1 MANRRNGRR
10 NGNGRPNGRTGR
22 AVPVV
27 IAQRRR
33 ARRREPITAFLAR
46 LAAIAGLTLLLLAFA
61 GVSVVAA
68 AGYLGWSALTAD
80 LPSPDRFEALDFQ
93 TTKIY
98 DRNWVLLAEVTDPTT
113 GWRTAISYEE
123 LMDHIE
129 QQQNDPTKPH
139 RAWIID
145 ATIAAEDETFWTNP
159 GVEPRAIVRSLI
171 FNLSGEATSGAS
183 TITQQLVRMLYPEAI
198 GTERTYRRKI
208 REAIMAIRFTQRY
221 SKQEILMMYLN
232 NVYYGNRAY
241 GIDAAAQAYFNKFAW
256 ELNLAEASMLAG
268 LPQAPSVYD
277 PTKNFELAKQRQRYV
292 LDRMVELGMI
302 TKEEAD
308 AAFAEPLYPQSREGR
323 YNLAPHFVNFVIDY
337 LEQKYGP
344 AAVYR
349 GGLMVRTSLDIQAQ
363 QAAEEIVKRRIEQL
377 APYHVNNGALVAM
390 LPWSGEIIAM
400 VGSADFYNDAIDGQ
414 YNVAIAERQPG
425 SAIKPVTY
433 LTAFEK
439 AGWYPGTIVFDY
451 AKVWNIPGFGRY
463 APRNATGQHFGAITV
478 REALANS
485 LNIPALQAIEVV
497 GVPAMIDMAHRL
509 GIKTG
514 FWRDPSFYGL
524 SITLGGGEV
533 SLLELTNAYAT
544 IANNGKY
551 VPYNPILEIIAP
563 GNNRIYQL
571 DRATVLQQAPQVVR
585 AEYAYL
591 ITSILSDNRARALIF
606 GLNNPLVL
614 PELDN
619 RPVAAK
625 TGTSEDARDL
635 WTVGYT
641 TDVVVGV
648 WVGNTDNSPT
658 RGLDGISSAAL
669 IWHDFMVK
677 VHQDERLAST
687 LLGPDGQ
694 PLPIEFSRPPGIVEV
709 QVCAATGKRPIPGA
723 RTVTELSVQDGPPRL
738 RCNQA
743 SEYELRE
750 LRAALATPQGMTA
763 RGWSS
768 LQAYAAMVG
777 VAPRI
782 QIERPTPTP
791 APGGAQPTPPGQ
803 DQPTPPVQS
812 QPTPGAE
819 SAQPSDQAAPPPQS
833 SDRST
838 PPLPGEIPPDET
850 P

>member
-1 MANRRNGRR
+1 MRTPGGNGRR
-10 NGNGRPNGRTGR
+10 SRANGQRKANAGAILLAR
-22 AVPVV
+22 
-27 IAQRRR
+27 RRR
-33 ARRREPITAFLAR
+33 ARRRHPVTTVLLRLLTAIVLS
-46 LAAIAGLTLLLLAFA
+46 LVLLALAGA
-61 GVSVVAA
+61 GVVGA

-80 LPSPDRFEALDFQ
+80 LPSPDRFEALEFQ

-98 DRNWVLLAEVTDPTT
+98 DRNWVLLSEVTDPTT
-113 GWRTAISYEE
+113 GYRTAISYEE
-123 LMDHIE
+123 LMDHIR

-145 ATIAAEDETFWTNP
+145 ATIAAEDATFWINP
-159 GVEPRAIVRSLI
+159 GVEPRAILRSLV
-171 FNLSGEATSGAS
+171 FNLSGESTSGAS

-198 GTERTYRRKI
+198 GTERTYRRKV

-277 PTKNFELAKQRQRYV
+277 PTKNFELAKRRQRYV

-302 TKEEAD
+302 TQEEAD
-308 AAFAEPLYPQSREGR
+308 EAFAEPLRPQTREGR
-323 YNLAPHFVNFVIDY
+323 YNKAPHFVNFVLEY
-337 LEQKYGP
+337 LEAKYGP

-349 GGLMVRTSLDIQAQ
+349 GGLMVRTTLDLAAQ
-363 QAAEEIVKRRIEQL
+363 QAAEEIVKRRVEQL
-377 APYHVNNGALVAM
+377 ASYRVNNGALVAM

-414 YNVAIAERQPG
+414 FNVTTAERQPG

-451 AKVWNIPGFGRY
+451 AKVWTIPGFGKY
-463 APRNATGQHFGAITV
+463 EPKNATGQHFGAITV

-514 FWRDPSFYGL
+514 FWRDPNFYGL

-571 DRATVLQQAPQVVR
+571 DRATVLDQGQNRWSVPSMPISSR
-585 AEYAYL
+585 A
-591 ITSILSDNRARALIF
+591 F
-606 GLNNPLVL
+606 
-614 PELDN
+614 
-619 RPVAAK
+619 
-625 TGTSEDARDL
+625 
-635 WTVGYT
+635 
-641 TDVVVGV
+641 
-648 WVGNTDNSPT
+648 SPT
-658 RGLDGISSAAL
+658 TRR
-669 IWHDFMVK
+669 V
-677 VHQDERLAST
+677 
-687 LLGPDGQ
+687 P
-694 PLPIEFSRPPGIVEV
+694 
-709 QVCAATGKRPIPGA
+709 
-723 RTVTELSVQDGPPRL
+723 
-738 RCNQA
+738 
-743 SEYELRE
+743 
-750 LRAALATPQGMTA
+750 
-763 RGWSS
+763 
-768 LQAYAAMVG
+768 
-777 VAPRI
+777 
-782 QIERPTPTP
+782 
-791 APGGAQPTPPGQ
+791 
-803 DQPTPPVQS
+803 
-812 QPTPGAE
+812 
-819 SAQPSDQAAPPPQS
+819 
-833 SDRST
+833 
-838 PPLPGEIPPDET
+838 
-850 P
+850 

>member
-1 MANRRNGRR
+1 MAGRGMRTPGGNGRR
-10 NGNGRPNGRTGR
+10 SRANGQRKANAGAILLAR
-22 AVPVV
+22 
-27 IAQRRR
+27 RRR
-33 ARRREPITAFLAR
+33 ARRRHPVTTVLLRLLTAIVLS
-46 LAAIAGLTLLLLAFA
+46 LVLLALAGA
-61 GVSVVAA
+61 GVVGA

-80 LPSPDRFEALDFQ
+80 LPSPDRFEALEFQ

-98 DRNWVLLAEVTDPTT
+98 DRNWVLLSEVTDPTT
-113 GWRTAISYEE
+113 GYRTAISYEE
-123 LMDHIE
+123 LMDHIR

-145 ATIAAEDETFWTNP
+145 ATIAAEDATFWTNP
-159 GVEPRAIVRSLI
+159 GVEPRAILRSLV
-171 FNLSGEATSGAS
+171 FNLSGESTSGAS

-198 GTERTYRRKI
+198 GTERTYRRKV
-208 REAIMAIRFTQRY
+208 REAIMATRFTQRY

-277 PTKNFELAKQRQRYV
+277 PTKNFELAKRRQRYV

-302 TKEEAD
+302 IQEEAD
-308 AAFAEPLYPQSREGR
+308 EAFAEPLRPQTREGR
-323 YNLAPHFVNFVIDY
+323 YNKAPHFVNFVLEY
-337 LEQKYGP
+337 LEAKYGP

-349 GGLMVRTSLDIQAQ
+349 GGLMVRTTLDLAAQ
-363 QAAEEIVKRRIEQL
+363 QAAEEIVKRRVEQL
-377 APYHVNNGALVAM
+377 ASYRVNNGALVAM

-414 YNVAIAERQPG
+414 FNVTTAERQPG

-439 AGWYPGTIVFDY
+439 AGWYPGTIAFDY
-451 AKVWNIPGFGRY
+451 AKVWTIPGFGKY
-463 APRNATGQHFGAITV
+463 EPKNATGQHFGAITV

-514 FWRDPSFYGL
+514 FWRDPNFYGL

-571 DRATVLQQAPQVVR
+571 DRATVLDQGKQVVR

-591 ITSILSDNRARALIF
+591 ITSILSDNKARAIIF

-619 RPVAAK
+619 RPTVAK

-641 TDVVVGV
+641 TDLVVGV
-648 WVGNTDNSPT
+648 WVGNTDNSPS

-677 VHQDERLAST
+677 AHQDSEIARS
-687 LLGPDGQ
+687 LLGADGR
-694 PLPIEFSRPPGIVEV
+694 PIPIEFPRPPGIVEV
-709 QVCAATGKRPIPGA
+709 QVCAATGKLPIPGA
-723 RTVTELSVQDGPPRL
+723 RTVTELSVRDGPPRL
-738 RCNQA
+738 RCDQA

-750 LRAALATPQGMTA
+750 LRAALATPKGMTE

-782 QIERPTPTP
+782 EIQRPTPTP
-791 APGGAQPTPPGQ
+791 GASEQVAPIPGAPPAGSPSPGGAPPSSGSQPTPPR
-803 DQPTPPVQS
+803 
-812 QPTPGAE
+812 
-819 SAQPSDQAAPPPQS
+819 PS
-833 SDRST
+833 
-838 PPLPGEIPPDET
+838 LPGEIPT
-850 P
+850 PATP

>member
-1 MANRRNGRR
+1 MARERNGRANGIGR
-10 NGNGRPNGRTGR
+10 GNGHRSPS
-22 AVPVV
+22 AAVV
-27 IAQRRR
+27 IARRRR
-33 ARRREPITAFLAR
+33 ARRRQSSLTILGR
-46 LAAIAGLTLLLLAFA
+46 VAAAAGLVLALFTFLGA
-61 GVSVVAA
+61 SVVAA
-68 AGYLGWSALTAD
+68 GSYLGWSALTAD
-80 LPSPDRFEALDFQ
+80 LPSPEQFEAPDFQ

-98 DRNWVLLAEVTDPTT
+98 DRNWVLLSEITDPTT

-123 LMDHIE
+123 LMDHIR

-139 RAWIID
+139 RAWIVD
-145 ATIAAEDETFWTNP
+145 ATIAAEDATFWTNP
-159 GVEPRAIVRSLI
+159 GVEPRAILRSLV
-171 FNLSGEATSGAS
+171 FNLTGEATSGAS
-183 TITQQLVRMLYPEAI
+183 TITQQLVRNLYPEAI
-198 GTERTYRRKI
+198 GTERTLRRKI
-208 REAIMAIRFTQRY
+208 REAIMAVRFTQHY

-256 ELNLAEASMLAG
+256 ELTLAEASMLAG

-302 TKEEAD
+302 TEEEAD

-323 YNLAPHFVNFVIDY
+323 HNHAPHFVNFVIDY

-349 GGLMVRTSLDIQAQ
+349 GGLMVRTTLDLSAQ

-377 APYHVNNGALVAM
+377 APYRVNNGALVAM

-414 YNVAIAERQPG
+414 FNVAVAERQPG
-425 SAIKPVTY
+425 SAIKPITY

-439 AGWYPGTIVFDY
+439 AGWYPGTVVFDY
-451 AKVWNIPGFGRY
+451 AKEWNIPGFGRY
-463 APRNATGQHFGAITV
+463 TPRNATGQHFGAITV
-478 REALANS
+478 REALGNS

-551 VPYNPILEIIAP
+551 VPYNPVLEIIAP

-571 DRATVLQQAPQVVR
+571 DRATVLAQAPQVVR

-591 ITSILSDNRARALIF
+591 ITHILSDNQARTLIF
-606 GLNNPLVL
+606 GRNNPLVL
-614 PELDN
+614 PELNN

-641 TDVVVGV
+641 TDLVVGV
-648 WVGNTDNSPT
+648 WVGNTDNSPS

-677 VHQDERLAST
+677 VHQDERLAQS

-694 PLPIEFSRPPGIVEV
+694 PLPIEFSRPPGVVEV

-723 RTVTELSVQDGPPRL
+723 RTVTEVSVRDGPPRL
-738 RCNQA
+738 RCDQV

-750 LRAALATPQGMTA
+750 LRAALSTPRGMTG

-768 LQAYAAMVG
+768 LRAYAAMVG
-777 VAPRI
+777 LAPRI
-782 QIERPTPTP
+782 EIEQETPEEEAPPPGEAGSTPTP
-791 APGGAQPTPPGQ
+791 EEPTDTPQPEQSGGAPLLPGQ
-803 DQPTPPVQS
+803 PPPVGS
-812 QPTPGAE
+812 P
-819 SAQPSDQAAPPPQS
+819 
-833 SDRST
+833 
-838 PPLPGEIPPDET
+838 
-850 P
+850 

>member
-1 MANRRNGRR
+1 MARDRKSQSM
-10 NGNGRPNGRTGR
+10 NGNGRRPRSS
-22 AVPVV
+22 PV
-27 IAQRRR
+27 IM
-33 ARRREPITAFLAR
+33 ARRRRRRRRSTFTSVLWRATVT
-46 LAAIAGLTLLLLAFA
+46 IALVLTLLPIV
-61 GVSVVAA
+61 GVGAVGAA
-68 AGYLGWSALTAD
+68 SYLGWSALTAD
-80 LPSPDRFEALDFQ
+80 LPSPDRFEALEFQ

-98 DRNWVLLAEVTDPTT
+98 DRNWILISEITDPTT

-123 LMDHIE
+123 IMDHIK

-145 ATIAAEDETFWTNP
+145 ATIAAEDATFWSNP
-159 GVEPRAIVRSLI
+159 GVEPRAILRSLI
-171 FNLSGEATSGAS
+171 FNLSGESTSGAS
-183 TITQQLVRMLYPEAI
+183 TITQQLVRLLYPSTI

-208 REAIMAIRFTQRY
+208 REAIMAVRLTQRY
-221 SKQEILMMYLN
+221 SKQDILMMYLN

-256 ELNLAEASMLAG
+256 ELTVAEASMLAG

-277 PTKNFELAKQRQRYV
+277 PTKNFELAKARQRYV

-302 TKEEAD
+302 TREEAD
-308 AAFAEPLYPQSREGR
+308 AAYAEPLHPQSREGR
-323 YNLAPHFVNFVIDY
+323 YNQAPHFVNFVIDY
-337 LEQKYGP
+337 LEAKYGP

-349 GGLMVRTSLDIQAQ
+349 GGLMVRTTLDLPTQK
-363 QAAEEIVKRRIEQL
+363 AAEEIVKRRVDQL
-377 APYHVNNGALVAM
+377 APYQVNNGALVAM
-390 LPWSGEIIAM
+390 LPQTGEIIAM

-414 YNVAIAERQPG
+414 VNVTVAERQPG

-451 AKVWNIPGFGRY
+451 AKVWEIPGFGRY
-463 APRNATGQHFGAITV
+463 APKNATGQHFGAITV

-485 LNIPALQAIEVV
+485 LNLPALQAIEVV

-514 FWRDPSFYGL
+514 FWREPTFYGL

-533 SLLELTNAYAT
+533 TLLELTNAYAT

-571 DRATVLQQAPQVVR
+571 DRSHTLEHAPQVVR
-585 AEYAYL
+585 AEYAYF
-591 ITSILSDNRARALIF
+591 ITNILSDNRARALIF

-619 RPVAAK
+619 RPAAAK
-625 TGTSEDARDL
+625 TGTSEDNRDL

-677 VHQDERLAST
+677 VHQDPQLAKA

-694 PLPIEFSRPPGIVEV
+694 PVPPDFSRPPRIIEV
-709 QVCAATGKRPIPGA
+709 QVCAATGKLPIPGA
-723 RTVTELSVQDGPPRL
+723 RTVTEISLRDGPPRL
-738 RCNQA
+738 RCNQV

-750 LRAALATPQGMTA
+750 LRAALATPKGMTG

-777 VAPRI
+777 IAPPIRI
-782 QIERPTPTP
+782 EQATPTPSASEPNPPGSGSTPTPGTAPPNARGNESTP
-791 APGGAQPTPPGQ
+791 APGSPQASPSANGAA
-803 DQPTPPVQS
+803 S
-812 QPTPGAE
+812 
-819 SAQPSDQAAPPPQS
+819 PSP
-833 SDRST
+833 R
-838 PPLPGEIPPDET
+838 LPGEPASPT
-850 P
+850 SP

>member
-1 MANRRNGRR
+1 MARHLQRRRPSHNGNARTNGRR
-10 NGNGRPNGRTGR
+10 QADPL
-22 AVPVV
+22 AVML
-27 IAQRRR
+27 
-33 ARRREPITAFLAR
+33 ARRRRIRRRHPVTNVLWRLTAALGLSLA
-46 LAAIAGLTLLLLAFA
+46 LLSVIGA
-61 GVSVVAA
+61 GVAGA

-80 LPSPDRFEALDFQ
+80 LPSPEQFEALEFQ

-98 DRNWVLLAEVTDPTT
+98 DRNWVLLSEVTDPTT

-123 LMDHIE
+123 LMDHIRR
-129 QQQNDPTKPH
+129 QQDDPNKPH

-145 ATIAAEDETFWTNP
+145 ATIAAEDATFWTNP
-159 GVEPRAIVRSLI
+159 GVEPRAILRSLL
-171 FNLSGEATSGAS
+171 FNLSGESTSGAS

-208 REAIMAIRFTQRY
+208 REAIMAVRFTQRY

-256 ELNLAEASMLAG
+256 ELTLAEASMLAG

-277 PTKNFELAKQRQRYV
+277 PTKNFELAKARQRYV

-302 TKEEAD
+302 SRTEAEQ
-308 AAFAEPLYPQSREGR
+308 AYAEPLHPQSREGR
-323 YNLAPHFVNFVIDY
+323 YNKAPHFVNFVLDY
-337 LEQKYGP
+337 LETKYGP

-349 GGLMVRTSLDIQAQ
+349 GGLMVRTTLDLSVQ
-363 QAAEEIVKRRIEQL
+363 QAAEAIVKRRVQQL
-377 APYHVNNGALVAM
+377 APYRVDNGALVAM

-400 VGSADFYNDAIDGQ
+400 VGSADFYDDAIDGQ
-414 YNVAIAERQPG
+414 FNVTTAERQPG
-425 SAIKPVTY
+425 SAIKPITY

-439 AGWYPGTIVFDY
+439 AGWYPGTVVFDY
-451 AKVWNIPGFGRY
+451 AKVWDIPGFGRY
-463 APRNATGQHFGAITV
+463 EPKNATGQHFGAITV

-485 LNIPALQAIEVV
+485 LNIPALQAIDVV

-514 FWRDPSFYGL
+514 FWRDPSYYGL

-551 VPYNPILEIIAP
+551 VPYNPVLEIIAP

-571 DRATVLQQAPQVVR
+571 ERAKTLEQAPQVVR

-591 ITSILSDNRARALIF
+591 ITDILSDNKARALIF

-614 PELDN
+614 PELAN

-648 WVGNTDNSPT
+648 WVGRTDNQPT

-677 VHQDERLAST
+677 VHQDPPLAAV

-694 PLPIEFSRPPGIVEV
+694 PIPLEFPRPPGIVEV
-709 QVCAATGKRPIPGA
+709 PVCAATGKLPIQGA
-723 RTVTELSVQDGPPRL
+723 RTVTELTVRDGPPRL
-738 RCNQA
+738 RCNQV

-750 LRAALATPQGMTA
+750 LRAALATPKGMTG

-768 LQAYAAMVG
+768 LRSYAAMVG
-777 VAPRI
+777 VGPRLEI
-782 QIERPTPTP
+782 RQVTPTPTDESA
-791 APGGAQPTPPGQ
+791 APGASPGSALPITTPPGGPPTPPGSSGPTLPG
-803 DQPTPPVQS
+803 QP
-812 QPTPGAE
+812 PGN
-819 SAQPSDQAAPPPQS
+819 AQP
-833 SDRST
+833 
-838 PPLPGEIPPDET
+838 
-850 P
+850 

>member
-1 MANRRNGRR
+1 MARHGHKKRTPGRGGGR
-10 NGNGRPNGRTGR
+10 TNGNGRRPANGA
-22 AVPVV
+22 AV
-27 IAQRRR
+27 ILARRRR
-33 ARRREPITAFLAR
+33 ARQRHPMTHALLRI
-46 LAAIAGLTLLLLAFA
+46 AAALGLTLALLTFVGA
-61 GVSVVAA
+61 GVAAA

-80 LPSPDRFEALDFQ
+80 LPSPDRFEALEFQ

-98 DRNWVLLAEVTDPTT
+98 DRNWVLLSEVTDPAT

-123 LMDHIE
+123 LMDHIR
-129 QQQNDPTKPH
+129 QQQNDPNKPH

-145 ATIAAEDETFWTNP
+145 ATIAAEDQTFWTNP
-159 GVEPRAIVRSLI
+159 GVEPRAILRSLV
-171 FNLSGEATSGAS
+171 FNLSGESTSGAS
-183 TITQQLVRMLYPEAI
+183 TITQQLVRMLYPETI

-241 GIDAAAQAYFNKFAW
+241 GIDAAAQAYFKKFAW
-256 ELNLAEASMLAG
+256 ELTLAEASMLAG

-277 PTKNFELAKQRQRYV
+277 PTKNFELAKARQRYV

-302 TKEEAD
+302 TRAEAD
-308 AAFAEPLYPQSREGR
+308 EAFAEPLYPQSREGR
-323 YNLAPHFVNFVIDY
+323 YNKAPHFVNFVLDY
-337 LEQKYGP
+337 LETKYGP

-349 GGLMVRTSLDIQAQ
+349 GGLMVRTTLDLSAQ
-363 QAAEEIVKRRIEQL
+363 QAAEEIVKRRVQQL
-377 APYHVNNGALVAM
+377 APYRVDNGALVAM

-400 VGSADFYNDAIDGQ
+400 VGSADFYDDTIDGQ
-414 YNVAIAERQPG
+414 FNVTTAERQPG
-425 SAIKPVTY
+425 SAIKPITY

-463 APRNATGQHFGAITV
+463 EPKNATGQHFGAITV

-497 GVPAMIDMAHRL
+497 GVPTMIDMAHRL

-514 FWRDPSFYGL
+514 FWRDPSYYGL

-571 DRATVLQQAPQVVR
+571 DRRKTPEQAPQVVR

-591 ITSILSDNRARALIF
+591 ITHILSDNKARALIF

-648 WVGNTDNSPT
+648 WVGRTDNQPT

-677 VHQDERLAST
+677 VHQDPQLAKT

-694 PLPIEFSRPPGIVEV
+694 PIPVEFQRPPGIVEV
-709 QVCAATGKRPIPGA
+709 QVCAATGKLPIRGV
-723 RTVTELSVQDGPPRL
+723 RTVAELSVRDGPPRL
-738 RCNQA
+738 RCNQT

-750 LRAALATPQGMTA
+750 LRAALATPKGMTG

-777 VAPRI
+777 VGPRI
-782 QIERPTPTP
+782 EIRQPTPTP
-791 APGGAQPTPPGQ
+791 VTGESNSPAEGPGTPSPQPTPPGPGSSSSA
-803 DQPTPPVQS
+803 PTPP
-812 QPTPGAE
+812 T
-819 SAQPSDQAAPPPQS
+819 
-833 SDRST
+833 
-838 PPLPGEIPPDET
+838 LPGEPPRSAN

>member
-1 MANRRNGRR
+1 MIV
-10 NGNGRPNGRTGR
+10 T
-22 AVPVV
+22 
-27 IAQRRR
+27 RRR
-33 ARRREPITAFLAR
+33 RRRQRSALATVLLR
-46 LAAIAGLTLLLLAFA
+46 LAGTAVLLLTLLLVA
-61 GVSVVAA
+61 GAGAAGA

-80 LPSPDRFEALDFQ
+80 LPSPDRFEAIEFQ

-98 DRNWVLLAEVTDPTT
+98 DRNWVLLSEITDPTT

-123 LMDHIE
+123 LMDHIK
-129 QQQNDPTKPH
+129 QQQSDPTKPH

-159 GVEPRAIVRSLI
+159 GVEPRAILRSLI
-171 FNLSGEATSGAS
+171 FNLSGESTSGAS
-183 TITQQLVRMLYPEAI
+183 TITQQLVRMLYPETI

-256 ELNLAEASMLAG
+256 ELSLAEASMLAG

-277 PTKNFELAKQRQRYV
+277 PTKNFELAKARQRYV

-302 TKEEAD
+302 TREEAD

-337 LEQKYGP
+337 LEAKYGP

-349 GGLMVRTSLDIQAQ
+349 GGLMVRTTLDLAAQ
-363 QAAEEIVKRRIEQL
+363 QAAEEIVKQRVQQL
-377 APYHVNNGALVAM
+377 SGYQVNNGALVAM

-414 YNVAIAERQPG
+414 FNVATAERQPG

-451 AKVWNIPGFGRY
+451 AKVWDIPGFGRY

-514 FWRDPSFYGL
+514 FRQDPSFYGL

-571 DRATVLQQAPQVVR
+571 DRTTVLQQAPQVVR

-614 PELDN
+614 PELNN

-625 TGTSEDARDL
+625 TGTSEDNRDL

-677 VHQDERLAST
+677 VHQDPNLART
-687 LLGPDGQ
+687 LLGPDDQ
-694 PLPIEFSRPPGIVEV
+694 PIPLEFPRPPGIVEV
-709 QVCAATGKRPIPGA
+709 QVCAATGKLPIRGV
-723 RTVTELSVQDGPPRL
+723 RTVTELSVRDGPPRM
-738 RCNQA
+738 RCNQV

-750 LRAALATPQGMTA
+750 LRAALATPKGMTA

-782 QIERPTPTP
+782 DVRPTTPPPPPGTPAQPPAGEEAPAPDRTPPPGTTPPTP
-791 APGGAQPTPPGQ
+791 APSGNTGSPEPPSRGQGSPLLPGQ
-803 DQPTPPVQS
+803 APPAA
-812 QPTPGAE
+812 PTPGN
-819 SAQPSDQAAPPPQS
+819 SPQ
-833 SDRST
+833 R
-838 PPLPGEIPPDET
+838 
-850 P
+850 

>member
-1 MANRRNGRR
+1 MAGRGMRTPGGNGRR
-10 NGNGRPNGRTGR
+10 SRANGQRKANAGAILLAR
-22 AVPVV
+22 
-27 IAQRRR
+27 RRR
-33 ARRREPITAFLAR
+33 ARRRHPVTTVLLRLLTAIVLS
-46 LAAIAGLTLLLLAFA
+46 LVLLALAGA
-61 GVSVVAA
+61 GVVGA

-80 LPSPDRFEALDFQ
+80 LPSPDRFEALEFQ

-98 DRNWVLLAEVTDPTT
+98 DRNWVLLSEVTDPTT
-113 GWRTAISYEE
+113 GYRTAISYEE
-123 LMDHIE
+123 LMDHIR

-145 ATIAAEDETFWTNP
+145 ATIAAEDATFWTNP
-159 GVEPRAIVRSLI
+159 GVEPRAILRSLV
-171 FNLSGEATSGAS
+171 FNLSGESTSGAS

-198 GTERTYRRKI
+198 GTERTYRRKV
-208 REAIMAIRFTQRY
+208 REAIMATRFTQRY

-277 PTKNFELAKQRQRYV
+277 PTKNFELAKRRQRYV

-302 TKEEAD
+302 TQEEAD
-308 AAFAEPLYPQSREGR
+308 EAFAEPLHPQTREGR
-323 YNLAPHFVNFVIDY
+323 YNKAPHFVNFVLEY
-337 LEQKYGP
+337 LEAKYGP

-349 GGLMVRTSLDIQAQ
+349 GGLMVRTTLDLAAQ
-363 QAAEEIVKRRIEQL
+363 QAAEEIVKRRVEQL
-377 APYHVNNGALVAM
+377 ASYRVNNGALVAM

-414 YNVAIAERQPG
+414 FNVTTAERQPG

-451 AKVWNIPGFGRY
+451 AKVWTIPGFGKY
-463 APRNATGQHFGAITV
+463 EPKNATGQHFGAITV

-514 FWRDPSFYGL
+514 FWRDPNFYGL

-571 DRATVLQQAPQVVR
+571 DRATVLDQGKQVVR

-591 ITSILSDNRARALIF
+591 ITSILSDNKARAMIF

-641 TDVVVGV
+641 TDLVVGV
-648 WVGNTDNSPT
+648 WVGNTDNSPS

-677 VHQDERLAST
+677 AHQDPEIARS
-687 LLGPDGQ
+687 LLGADGR
-694 PLPIEFSRPPGIVEV
+694 PIPIEFPRPPGIVEV
-709 QVCAATGKRPIPGA
+709 QVCAATGKLPIPGA
-723 RTVTELSVQDGPPRL
+723 RTVTELSVRDGPPRL

-750 LRAALATPQGMTA
+750 LRAALATPKGMTG

-782 QIERPTPTP
+782 EIQRPTPTP
-791 APGGAQPTPPGQ
+791 GASERVNPIPGAPPAGSPSPDGAPPSSGSQPTPPR
-803 DQPTPPVQS
+803 
-812 QPTPGAE
+812 
-819 SAQPSDQAAPPPQS
+819 PS
-833 SDRST
+833 
-838 PPLPGEIPPDET
+838 LPGEIPTLAT

>member
-1 MANRRNGRR
+1 MARRGHKKRTPGRGGGR
-10 NGNGRPNGRTGR
+10 TNGNGRRPANGA
-22 AVPVV
+22 AVI
-27 IAQRRR
+27 IARRRR
-33 ARRREPITAFLAR
+33 ARQRHPMTHALLRIS
-46 LAAIAGLTLLLLAFA
+46 AALGLTLALLTFVGA
-61 GVSVVAA
+61 GVAAA

-80 LPSPDRFEALDFQ
+80 LPSPDRFEALEFQ

-98 DRNWVLLAEVTDPTT
+98 DRNWVLLSEVTDPAT

-123 LMDHIE
+123 LMDHIR
-129 QQQNDPTKPH
+129 QQQNDPNKPH

-145 ATIAAEDETFWTNP
+145 ATIAAEDQTFWTNP
-159 GVEPRAIVRSLI
+159 GVEPRAILRSLV
-171 FNLSGEATSGAS
+171 FNLSGESTSGAS
-183 TITQQLVRMLYPEAI
+183 TITQQLVRMLYPETI

-256 ELNLAEASMLAG
+256 ELTLAEASMLAG

-277 PTKNFELAKQRQRYV
+277 PTKNFELAKARQRYV

-302 TKEEAD
+302 TRAEAD
-308 AAFAEPLYPQSREGR
+308 EAFAEPLYPQSREGR
-323 YNLAPHFVNFVIDY
+323 YNKAPHFVNFVLDY
-337 LEQKYGP
+337 LETKYGP

-349 GGLMVRTSLDIQAQ
+349 GGLMVRTTLDLSAQ
-363 QAAEEIVKRRIEQL
+363 QAAEEIVKRRVQQL
-377 APYHVNNGALVAM
+377 APYRVDNGALVAM

-400 VGSADFYNDAIDGQ
+400 VGSADFYDDTIDGQ
-414 YNVAIAERQPG
+414 FNVTTAERQPG
-425 SAIKPVTY
+425 SAIKPITY

-463 APRNATGQHFGAITV
+463 APKNATGQHFGAITV

-514 FWRDPSFYGL
+514 FWRDPSYYGL

-551 VPYNPILEIIAP
+551 VPYNPVLEIIAP

-571 DRATVLQQAPQVVR
+571 DRAKTLEQAPQVVR

-591 ITSILSDNRARALIF
+591 ITHILSDNKARALIF

-648 WVGNTDNSPT
+648 WVGRTDNQPT

-677 VHQDERLAST
+677 VHQDPQLAKT

-694 PLPIEFSRPPGIVEV
+694 PIPVEFQRPPGIVEV
-709 QVCAATGKRPIPGA
+709 QVCAATGKLPIRGV
-723 RTVTELSVQDGPPRL
+723 RTVTELSVRDGPPRL

-750 LRAALATPQGMTA
+750 LRAALATPKGMTG

-777 VAPRI
+777 VGPRI
-782 QIERPTPTP
+782 EIRQPTPTP
-791 APGGAQPTPPGQ
+791 VTGESNSPAEGSGTPSPQPTPPSPGSSSPA
-803 DQPTPPVQS
+803 PTPP
-812 QPTPGAE
+812 A
-819 SAQPSDQAAPPPQS
+819 
-833 SDRST
+833 
-838 PPLPGEIPPDET
+838 LPGEPPSSAN

>member
-1 MANRRNGRR
+1 MARHRHKKRTPGRGGR
-10 NGNGRPNGRTGR
+10 TNGNGRRPANGT
-22 AVPVV
+22 AV
-27 IAQRRR
+27 ILARRRR
-33 ARRREPITAFLAR
+33 ARQRHPVVN
-46 LAAIAGLTLLLLAFA
+46 TLLRIAAVLGMTLALLAFVGA
-61 GVSVVAA
+61 GVAAA

-80 LPSPDRFEALDFQ
+80 LPSPDRFEALEFQ

-98 DRNWVLLAEVTDPTT
+98 DRNWVLLSEVTDPAT

-123 LMDHIE
+123 LMDHIR
-129 QQQNDPTKPH
+129 QQRNDPNKPH
-139 RAWIID
+139 RAWIVD
-145 ATIAAEDETFWTNP
+145 ATIAAEDQTFWTNP
-159 GVEPRAIVRSLI
+159 GVEPRAILRSLI
-171 FNLSGEATSGAS
+171 FNLSGESTSGAS
-183 TITQQLVRMLYPEAI
+183 TITQQLVRMLYPETI

-256 ELNLAEASMLAG
+256 ELSLAEASMLAG

-277 PTKNFELAKQRQRYV
+277 PTKNFELAKARQRYV

-302 TKEEAD
+302 TRAEAD
-308 AAFAEPLYPQSREGR
+308 QAFAEPLYPQSREGR
-323 YNLAPHFVNFVIDY
+323 YNKAPHFVNFVLDY
-337 LEQKYGP
+337 LETKYGP

-349 GGLMVRTSLDIQAQ
+349 GGLMVRTTLDLSAQ
-363 QAAEEIVKRRIEQL
+363 QAAEEIVKRRVQQL
-377 APYHVNNGALVAM
+377 APYRVDNGALVAM

-400 VGSADFYNDAIDGQ
+400 VGSADFYDDTIDGQ
-414 YNVAIAERQPG
+414 FNVTTAERQPG
-425 SAIKPVTY
+425 SAIKPITY
-433 LTAFEK
+433 LAAFEK
-439 AGWYPGTIVFDY
+439 AGWYPGTVVFDY

-463 APRNATGQHFGAITV
+463 EPKNATGQHFGAITV

-514 FWRDPSFYGL
+514 FWRDPSYYGL

-571 DRATVLQQAPQVVR
+571 DRARTLEQAPQVVR
-585 AEYAYL
+585 PEYAYL
-591 ITSILSDNRARALIF
+591 ITDILSDNKARAIIF

-641 TDVVVGV
+641 TDIVVGV
-648 WVGNTDNSPT
+648 WVGRTDNQPT

-677 VHQDERLAST
+677 IHQHPQLAKT

-694 PLPIEFSRPPGIVEV
+694 PIPVEFQRPPGIVEV
-709 QVCAATGKRPIPGA
+709 QVCAATGKRPIRGA
-723 RTVTELSVQDGPPRL
+723 RTVTELSVRDGPPRL

-750 LRAALATPQGMTA
+750 LRAALATPKGMTG
-763 RGWSS
+763 RGLSS

-777 VAPRI
+777 VGPRI
-782 QIERPTPTP
+782 EILQPTPTP
-791 APGGAQPTPPGQ
+791 VTGESNSPAEGTGTPSFYPTSPGPGSSPPAP
-803 DQPTPPVQS
+803 
-812 QPTPGAE
+812 
-819 SAQPSDQAAPPPQS
+819 APP
-833 SDRST
+833 T
-838 PPLPGEIPPDET
+838 LPGKPPSSAN

>member
-1 MANRRNGRR
+1 MARQRNGRT
-10 NGNGRPNGRTGR
+10 NGNGRGNGHRSSS
-22 AVPVV
+22 AAVV
-27 IAQRRR
+27 IARRRR
-33 ARRREPITAFLAR
+33 ARRRRSSLTILGR
-46 LAAIAGLTLLLLAFA
+46 VAAAAGLVLALFTFLGA
-61 GVSVVAA
+61 GVVAA
-68 AGYLGWSALTAD
+68 GGYLGWPALTAD
-80 LPSPDRFEALDFQ
+80 LPSPEQFEAPDFQ

-98 DRNWVLLAEVTDPTT
+98 DRNWVLLNEITDPTT

-123 LMDHIE
+123 LMDHIR

-139 RAWIID
+139 RAWIVD
-145 ATIAAEDETFWTNP
+145 ATIAAEDATFWSNP
-159 GVEPRAIVRSLI
+159 GVEPRAILRSLV
-171 FNLSGEATSGAS
+171 FNLTGEATSGAS
-183 TITQQLVRMLYPEAI
+183 TITQQLVRNLYPEAI
-198 GTERTYRRKI
+198 GTERTLRRKI
-208 REAIMAIRFTQRY
+208 REAIMAVRFTQHY

-256 ELNLAEASMLAG
+256 ELTLAEASMLAG

-302 TKEEAD
+302 TREEAD

-323 YNLAPHFVNFVIDY
+323 HNHAPHFVNFVIDY
-337 LEQKYGP
+337 LERKYGP

-349 GGLMVRTSLDIQAQ
+349 GGLMVRTTLDLSIQ

-377 APYHVNNGALVAM
+377 APYRVNNGALVAM

-414 YNVAIAERQPG
+414 FNVAIAERQPG
-425 SAIKPVTY
+425 SAIKPITY

-439 AGWYPGTIVFDY
+439 AGWYPGTVVFDY
-451 AKVWNIPGFGRY
+451 AKEWNIPGFGRY
-463 APRNATGQHFGAITV
+463 APRNATRQHFGAITV
-478 REALANS
+478 REALGNS

-551 VPYNPILEIIAP
+551 VPYNPVLEIIAP

-571 DRATVLQQAPQVVR
+571 DRATVLAEAPQVVR

-591 ITSILSDNRARALIF
+591 ITHILSDNQARTLIF
-606 GLNNPLVL
+606 GRNNPLVL
-614 PELDN
+614 PELNN

-648 WVGNTDNSPT
+648 WVGNTDNSPS

-677 VHQDERLAST
+677 VHQDERLAQS

-694 PLPIEFSRPPGIVEV
+694 PLPIEFSRPPGVVEV

-723 RTVTELSVQDGPPRL
+723 RTVTEVSVRDGPPRL
-738 RCNQA
+738 RCDQV

-750 LRAALATPQGMTA
+750 LRAALSTPRGMTD

-768 LQAYAAMVG
+768 LRAYAAMVG
-777 VAPRI
+777 IAPRI
-782 QIERPTPTP
+782 EIEQEAPEGEAPPPGEAGSTPTP
-791 APGGAQPTPPGQ
+791 EEPTGTPQPQPSGNAPALPGQ
-803 DQPTPPVQS
+803 PPPVGS
-812 QPTPGAE
+812 P
-819 SAQPSDQAAPPPQS
+819 
-833 SDRST
+833 
-838 PPLPGEIPPDET
+838 
-850 P
+850 